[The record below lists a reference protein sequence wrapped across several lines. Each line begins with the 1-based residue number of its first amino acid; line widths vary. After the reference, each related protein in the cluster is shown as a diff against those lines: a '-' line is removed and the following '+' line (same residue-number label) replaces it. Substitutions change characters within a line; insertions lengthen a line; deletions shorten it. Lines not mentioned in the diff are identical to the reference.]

1 MPAAVAR
8 ATELIG
14 SMRHLLW
21 LAKQS
26 GRLARTTS
34 GFGRLVTAH

>member
-14 SMRHLLW
+14 SMRHVLW
-21 LAKQS
+21 VGEAIRPLVRWIVAS
-26 GRLARTTS
+26 GDS
-34 GFGRLVTAH
+34 

>member
-26 GRLARTTS
+26 GRFARAVSAS
-34 GFGRLVTAH
+34 GDS